1 MSQAPGHHL
10 HLPCTLI
17 PIRLCIWWI
26 LPPNSTLFQ
35 LLKPLYF
42 LFLLEM
48 GSLAKPSYILHV
60 FSDSSCLC
68 SLCLSTLF
76 PHSSL
81 KGAGF
86 LLLTSPQLPPS
97 SGLDIWQALPFL
109 LTANSKTFPT
119 FFFFPKKMQHWISC
133 KTTVTHYSHRCCH
146 LLILNHV
153 PSLYTSFTSSSS
165 HSLQHYLCWFQYH
178 ADLSIL
184 RVSLFPLSYL
194 SPPFSSAT
202 HLMVTQTFSLLIT
215 AAPP

>member
-1 MSQAPGHHL
+1 
-10 HLPCTLI
+10 
-17 PIRLCIWWI
+17 
-26 LPPNSTLFQ
+26 
-35 LLKPLYF
+35 
-42 LFLLEM
+42 M
-48 GSLAKPSYILHV
+48 GSLAKPTYILHV

-68 SLCLSTLF
+68 SLCLSTV

-119 FFFFPKKMQHWISC
+119 FFFFPKKMRQQKKKKKMRQRISC

-165 HSLQHYLCWFQYH
+165 HSLQRYPC
-178 ADLSIL
+178 
-184 RVSLFPLSYL
+184 
-194 SPPFSSAT
+194 
-202 HLMVTQTFSLLIT
+202 
-215 AAPP
+215 